1 MCNFTADDISL
12 SAIAK
17 TVAELKNTLQSES
30 KVVINCFKNNKMIV
44 NPEKFQAITLDKQK
58 YDYSNETITFG
69 NKTVDTMASVRL
81 LGVQLDDKLNYSL
94 HFSNIFKSAPN
105 QLNALIRLSNYLCFE
120 GKKSFGR

>member
-1 MCNFTADDISL
+1 MCNFAADDISL

-17 TVAELKNTLQSES
+17 TVAELKNTLQSVS

-44 NPEKFQAITLDKQK
+44 ITLDKQK
-58 YDYSNETITFG
+58 YDYSNETIKFG
-69 NKTVDTMASVRL
+69 NKTVETIASVRL

-105 QLNALIRLSNYLCFE
+105 QLNALIRLNNYLCFE